1 MTLTLTQF
9 SLYAG
14 ALFILFITPGPVW
27 LAMIARAVSG
37 GFRAA
42 WPLALGV
49 ALGDIL
55 WPLVAILGLS
65 AIVDAY
71 DGFMVILRFVAGG
84 VLIFMGLS
92 VIRYADKIL
101 QGDSALN
108 KPGMWAGFIAG
119 LVAVAANPK
128 ASLFYIALLPGFFDI
143 STVTVPDIVAI
154 CAISFVVPLIGNL
167 VLASFV
173 NQIRRFLQ
181 SPQAVR
187 RTNIWA
193 GVALICVGVLIMV
206 T

>member
-55 WPLVAILGLS
+55 WPLVVILGLS

-143 STVTVPDIVAI
+143 STVKVPDIVAI